1 MPELTALKSFTYSG
15 KALTAGAGFVA
26 SRQDARVLVAVRN
39 ARYSTATEAIE
50 KKAPESAGKTVES
63 TDTQPAPK
71 KLGRPKK
78 A

>member
-15 KALTAGAGFVA
+15 KALVAGAGFVA

-39 ARYSTATEAIE
+39 ARYATAKPVIE
-50 KKAPESAGKTVES
+50 KKDDGQAPTPVVDEKPAPE
-63 TDTQPAPK
+63 PK
-71 KLGRPKK
+71 KAGRPKK